1 MNQQPADE
9 RPAPP
14 APNDAARRDTAHA
27 LPAAGHSSGDSHKG
41 RHRSGRLGLGVGA
54 LAAVALAG
62 AFVAATLPRLRQER
76 DLRAA
81 AARLAEEPP
90 RVSVAAA
97 RRAPPT
103 YELTLPA
110 NAQPFCGNPLY
121 ARVNG
126 YLTRWLVDIG
136 DRVKEGQLLAEI
148 STPDVDDQLAQA
160 RANLVL
166 AQANLHVAEANLELA
181 KITLDRDVKAGVGT
195 ATALQTIDQDR
206 AQVKTTAAQVESAKA
221 NIEANRA
228 TVRQYADLQAF
239 QKIIAPFP
247 GVITARTVD
256 PGALVTADNPSESR
270 PLFYL
275 MQTDP
280 LRIYVNVPQVYST
293 TIAVGQD
300 TDIYREEDPRH
311 LFSAKVT
318 RTAKALDP
326 NTRTLL
332 TEIDLPNPRDELRP
346 GMYLQVK
353 FNVAR
358 SANVVL
364 VPSAALVWRPDATVV
379 AVLDGDHKVRY
390 HKVQTGRDLG
400 LEVEILSGLEGGET
414 VVVHPGD
421 ALAEGQQVET
431 VGGKVDAER

>member
-136 DRVKEGQLLAEI
+136 DRVKEGQLVAEI

-364 VPSAALVWRPDATVV
+364 VPSAALVWRPDTTVV